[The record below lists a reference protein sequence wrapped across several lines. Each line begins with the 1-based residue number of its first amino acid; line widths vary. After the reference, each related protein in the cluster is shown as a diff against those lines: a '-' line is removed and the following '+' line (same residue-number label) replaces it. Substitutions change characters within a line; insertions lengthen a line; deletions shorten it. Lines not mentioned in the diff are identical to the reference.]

1 MTDMQLL
8 IASQDQSLLDA
19 SLRAAKR
26 MKCEVRSAA
35 TASAAIDLITGGEV
49 DIVLADI
56 QLPGLRVPELVEAAR
71 RCSPESSTIV
81 LAGAENAALAQ
92 QAVRQGAHD
101 CLIGPFDVAE
111 LENLLERL
119 ANERRMSQENR
130 MLRQQLEARQGLGAL
145 IGASA
150 KMQRIYEIVLKV
162 ANKRHPV
169 LVLGESG
176 TGKELV
182 ARAIHSYGPWRD
194 LPFVPVDCGALSPT
208 LIESELFGHV
218 RGAFTGA
225 NQNRQ
230 GLLAAAGKGTVFL
243 DEIAE
248 MPVEL
253 QSKLLRAIQEREVRP
268 VGSNQRTPLEARIIA
283 GTNQHLEGAITRGT
297 FRKDLFFRLNVVSIK
312 LPPLRERKND
322 IPLLVH
328 HFIDRYS
335 GAGGI
340 KHISDEA
347 MSRLMNYDWPG
358 NVRELENCIQRSLA
372 LGSPP
377 EIQVKDLPS
386 SVLYSIESDGG
397 RQRFSTL
404 RERERDAI
412 RQALEMTGGDRLQA
426 AKLLGIGKTT
436 VYRKIKEYELDHIV
450 NSMRT

>member
-1 MTDMQLL
+1 MMEMQVL
-8 IASQDQSLLDA
+8 IASKDQSLLDA
-19 SLRAAKR
+19 CRRAAKR

-35 TASAAIDLITGGEV
+35 TVSAAIELISGGGV
-49 DIVLADI
+49 DIVLADV
-56 QLPGLRVPELVEAAR
+56 QLPGLRMPELIEAAR
-71 RCSPESSTIV
+71 RCSPESHTIA
-81 LAGAENAALAQ
+81 LAEAESAALAQ
-92 QAVRQGAHD
+92 QAVRQGARA
-101 CLIGPFDVAE
+101 CLVGPFE
-111 LENLLERL
+111 TGGLERLLERPTH
-119 ANERRMSQENR
+119 ERRMSRENGT
-130 MLRQQLEARQGLGAL
+130 LREQLEAGQGMGTL

-150 KMQRIYEIVLKV
+150 KMQRIYEIILKV

-218 RGAFTGA
+218 RGAF
-225 NQNRQ
+225 
-230 GLLAAAGKGTVFL
+230 
-243 DEIAE
+243 
-248 MPVEL
+248 
-253 QSKLLRAIQEREVRP
+253 
-268 VGSNQRTPLEARIIA
+268 
-283 GTNQHLEGAITRGT
+283 
-297 FRKDLFFRLNVVSIK
+297 RKDLFFRLNVLSIK

-328 HFIDRYS
+328 HFINRYS
-335 GAGGI
+335 GIGGI
-340 KHISDEA
+340 KHISEEA

-386 SVLYSIESDGG
+386 SVLYSMQNGSG

-436 VYRKIKEYELDHIV
+436 VYRKIKEYELDHIG
-450 NSMRT
+450 NPMPT